1 MRKPLLFRQKP
12 ALVVFEDVHWID
24 PTPGDSFRHSNFRFD
39 LLARLRL
46 RPTRR
51 VVLWLRSPVHDEL
64 W

>member
-1 MRKPLLFRQKP
+1 L
-12 ALVVFEDVHWID
+12 AVEDID
-24 PTPGDSFRHSNFRFD
+24 RDMILAFLD
-39 LLARLRL
+39 ELARLRL